1 MRAKVARRSSW
12 PPRAVRWMTC
22 KWNWGCEMGPLHEEA
37 RWFSDG
43 DGMRCYFSERD
54 RRGPSRLECYRRLLA
69 KPDDIKQGGYRSL
82 DLLLACAP
90 LQRFA
95 AWLELGRKNWRDW
108 SAVHLIW
115 GRHAADRRPRAGDAP
130 FELDDGFNAAVAEA
144 PLAARFTSDFESDLS
159 RPLRLNLDEWRR
171 RSPLERAREK
181 FRSMFGEVF

>member
-1 MRAKVARRSSW
+1 
-12 PPRAVRWMTC
+12 
-22 KWNWGCEMGPLHEEA
+22 MGPLHEEA
-37 RWFSDG
+37 RWLSDG

-82 DLLLACAP
+82 DPFLAGAP

-95 AWLELGRKNWRDW
+95 ALLELGRKIWRDW

-130 FELDDGFNAAVAEA
+130 FELDDEFNGAVAEA
-144 PLAARFTSDFESDLS
+144 PLAARFTSGFASDFS
-159 RPLRLNLDEWRR
+159 RPLRLNLDEWPR

-181 FRSMFGEVF
+181 FWSMFGGVF